1 MPIDPGAVGAEGT
14 PSERSW
20 NFRDAVLYAL
30 GVGCGVD
37 DLRFSTE
44 KNQLVLPTFAVI
56 VGMGGIPFDRI
67 GKFNFAM
74 LVHGEQAIEV
84 SGPIP
89 PNGKVR
95 TKGRVAGIYDKG
107 KGALVVFECES
118 VDAETGAPRFK
129 NRMSAFIRG
138 EGGFGGDR
146 GPQTPPFEL
155 PNRKPDHE
163 LSYETSRDQ
172 ALLYRLSGDMNPL
185 HSDPD
190 VAKMV
195 GFPKPILHGLCTYGF
210 TGRALLAALCG
221 NDPARFRSMDGRFSK
236 PVFPGESLTV
246 KMWVDGSQ
254 ALFQTVN
261 PAGDVVLDQGR
272 FGFTS

>member
-1 MPIDPGAVGAEGT
+1 MPIDPRAVGAEGT

-20 NFRDAVLYAL
+20 TFKDAILYAL

-37 DLRFSTE
+37 ELRFSTE

-56 VGMGGIPFDRI
+56 AGMGGIPFDRI

-74 LVHGEQAIEV
+74 LVHGDQAIEV

-129 NRMSAFIRG
+129 NRMGAFIRG
-138 EGGFGGDR
+138 EGGFGGER
-146 GPQTPPFEL
+146 GPQAPPFEL
-155 PNRKPDHE
+155 PSRKPDHE
-163 LSYETSRDQ
+163 ITYETSRDQ

-190 VAKMV
+190 LAKSV

-210 TGRALLAALCG
+210 TGRALLEGLCG
-221 NDPARFRSMDGRFSK
+221 GDPARFRSMEGRFSK

-246 KMWVDGSQ
+246 KMWVDGGK

-272 FGFTS
+272 FGFTG